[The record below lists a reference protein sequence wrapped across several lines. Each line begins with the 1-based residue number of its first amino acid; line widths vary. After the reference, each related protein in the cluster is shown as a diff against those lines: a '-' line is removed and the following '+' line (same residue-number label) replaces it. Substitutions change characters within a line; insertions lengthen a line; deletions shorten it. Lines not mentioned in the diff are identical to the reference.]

1 MSKENNI
8 NSLSEAMV
16 AFQKKLKP
24 IEKVN
29 EVKFG
34 TTKFKYADLGTIQ
47 SVVNPI
53 LSDVDLECYFSIKP
67 IDNAN
72 ILLSCNL
79 TYAPTKETRTNEIII
94 GESIERA
101 PQKFGGLITYA
112 KRYLLASLL
121 NVIICDDLDVD
132 AMAPDIWQKQNMN
145 SKINVEV
152 TKRNKANYNN
162 NNTNNANNTNSINH
176 QDKEKQKINENIVNE
191 NIVNQYIENTLN
203 QLEEAILD
211 ANFTELV
218 HNVQKFAYSNG
229 LNKTQRDTL
238 LIEINNKATKQYGYV
253 FNKELNKYEP
263 KKDITNQDV
272 EF

>member
-152 TKRNKANYNN
+152 TKKNKANYNN

-176 QDKEKQKINENIVNE
+176 QDKEAPKVDDKIIKQYTQNI
-191 NIVNQYIENTLN
+191 LD
-203 QLEEAILD
+203 QLENAMLD
-211 ANFTELV
+211 IDFTNLLQ
-218 HNVQKFAYSNG
+218 NVQKFAYSNG
-229 LNKTQRDTL
+229 LNKTQKDSL
-238 LIEINNKATKQYGYV
+238 LIAINNKATQIYDYV
-253 FNKELNKYEP
+253 FNKELSKYEP
-263 KKDITNQDV
+263 KKNITNQDV

>member
-1 MSKENNI
+1 MNKEVNI

-121 NVIICDDLDVD
+121 NVIICDELDVD

-145 SKINVEV
+145 SKINVEF

-176 QDKEKQKINENIVNE
+176 QEKESPKVNE
-191 NIVNQYIENTLN
+191 KIINDYIQNIHT
-203 QLEEAILD
+203 QLENAMLD
-211 ANFTELV
+211 VNFTDLID
-218 HNVQKFAYSNG
+218 NVKKYAYTNG
-229 LNKTQRDTL
+229 LNKTQKDSL
-238 LIEINNKATKQYGYV
+238 LIDINNKATKTYGYV
-253 FNKELNKYEP
+253 YNKDLNKYEP
-263 KKDITNQDV
+263 KKEVEDQDV

>member
-1 MSKENNI
+1 MNKEVNI

-121 NVIICDDLDVD
+121 NVIICDELDVD

-162 NNTNNANNTNSINH
+162 NNNNTNTNNTISN
-176 QDKEKQKINENIVNE
+176 QDKEAPKVNE
-191 NIVNQYIENTLN
+191 KIINDYIQNIHT

-211 ANFTELV
+211 VNFTELLQ
-218 HNVQKFAYSNG
+218 NVQKFAYSNG
-229 LNKTQRDTL
+229 LNKTQKDNL
-238 LIEINNKATKQYGYV
+238 LIEINNKATKKYSYV

-263 KKDITNQDV
+263 KKEVKEEDV

>member
-152 TKRNKANYNN
+152 TKKNKANYNN

-176 QDKEKQKINENIVNE
+176 QDKEAPKVDDKIIKQYTQNI
-191 NIVNQYIENTLN
+191 LD
-203 QLEEAILD
+203 QLENAMLD
-211 ANFTELV
+211 IDFTNLLQ
-218 HNVQKFAYSNG
+218 NVQKFAYSNG
-229 LNKTQRDTL
+229 LNKTQKDSL
-238 LIEINNKATKQYGYV
+238 LIAINNKATQIYDYV
-253 FNKELNKYEP
+253 FNKELSKYEP

>member
-1 MSKENNI
+1 MNKEVNI

-121 NVIICDDLDVD
+121 NVIICDELDVD

-152 TKRNKANYNN
+152 TKKNNANYSN

-176 QDKEKQKINENIVNE
+176 QDKEAPKVDEKIIKQYTQNI
-191 NIVNQYIENTLN
+191 LD
-203 QLEEAILD
+203 QLENAMLD
-211 ANFTELV
+211 IDFTNLLQ
-218 HNVQKFAYSNG
+218 NVQKFAYSNG
-229 LNKTQRDTL
+229 LNKTQKDSL
-238 LIEINNKATKQYGYV
+238 LIAINNKATQIYDYI
-253 FNKELNKYEP
+253 FNKELSKYEP

>member
-1 MSKENNI
+1 MNKEVNI

-121 NVIICDDLDVD
+121 NVIICDELDVD

-152 TKRNKANYNN
+152 TKKNKANYSN

-176 QDKEKQKINENIVNE
+176 QEKEAPKVDEKIIKQYTQNI
-191 NIVNQYIENTLN
+191 LD
-203 QLEEAILD
+203 QLENAMLD
-211 ANFTELV
+211 IDFTNLLQ
-218 HNVQKFAYSNG
+218 NVQKFAYSNG
-229 LNKTQRDTL
+229 LNNTQKDSL
-238 LIEINNKATKQYGYV
+238 LIAINNKATQIFDYV
-253 FNKELNKYEP
+253 YNKELRKYEP

>member
-1 MSKENNI
+1 MNKEVNI

-152 TKRNKANYNN
+152 TKKNKANYSN

-176 QDKEKQKINENIVNE
+176 QEKEATKVDEKIIKQYTQNI
-191 NIVNQYIENTLN
+191 LD
-203 QLEEAILD
+203 QLENAMLD
-211 ANFTELV
+211 IDFTNLLQ
-218 HNVQKFAYSNG
+218 NVQKFAYTNG
-229 LNKTQRDTL
+229 LNKTQKDSL
-238 LIEINNKATKQYGYV
+238 LIAINNKATQIYDYV
-253 FNKELNKYEP
+253 FNKELSKYEP

-272 EF
+272 QF

>member
-152 TKRNKANYNN
+152 TKKNKANYNN

-176 QDKEKQKINENIVNE
+176 QDKEAPKVDDKIIKQYTQNI
-191 NIVNQYIENTLN
+191 LD
-203 QLEEAILD
+203 QLENAMLD
-211 ANFTELV
+211 IDFTNLLQ
-218 HNVQKFAYSNG
+218 NVQKFAYTNG
-229 LNKTQRDTL
+229 LNKTQKDSL
-238 LIEINNKATKQYGYV
+238 LIAINNKATQIYDYV
-253 FNKELNKYEP
+253 FNKELSRYEP